1 MWYKWTIS
9 SSPYCVFRLKAVE
22 HVLSYSTQY
31 KRGCTC
37 ASRRKNTMIAVE
49 VKFGG
54 QALLFSPVT
63 AGNPKHREYDRSKIN
78 MTEISREFIGRIK
91 QEAPPIFRNHVIFKI
106 LHATPQLYL
115 ETKSLS
121 FCVNVTRHQPIIP
134 YRHLLNDVWFFLLSR
149 LHFTDL

>member
-22 HVLSYSTQY
+22 RVLSYSTQY

-37 ASRRKNTMIAVE
+37 ASRRTNTMIAVE

-63 AGNPKHREYDRSKIN
+63 AGNPKHREYHRSSKT
-78 MTEISREFIGRIK
+78 MTAILREFKAGEKIK
-91 QEAPPIFRNHVIFKI
+91 
-106 LHATPQLYL
+106 
-115 ETKSLS
+115 
-121 FCVNVTRHQPIIP
+121 CVNVNVICLPAEHQWVPKNSFRNANDNIKP
-134 YRHLLNDVWFFLLSR
+134 ARGATSAKSCHTQKNATARECKVVLN
-149 LHFTDL
+149 